1 MSYKRIR
8 SLERGVA
15 VLQFLNQMGSATA
28 GDIAKEIGLP
38 RPTVYHI
45 LDTLVESGLIYRS
58 PSAHKVYRLTEA
70 VGRLSGNFD
79 KSEPITAAARTVLG
93 AAPDS
98 LPWPVFLTTL
108 SDEGVVI
115 RETTRGSTVF
125 WTEYGWVGAVA
136 PIWEVGPGRVSVAFS
151 PPERQEALLRDAPAW
166 AADDIRTIVAQG
178 YAEERDQDGRLSA
191 LAVPVGEGE
200 ALVGA
205 LAITWE
211 PTTEPD
217 EDLKERYL
225 PLLRGLRDDILAQL
239 P

>member
-1 MSYKRIR
+1 
-8 SLERGVA
+8 
-15 VLQFLNQMGSATA
+15 MGSATA

-38 RPTVYHI
+38 RPTVYRI

-79 KSEPITAAARTVLG
+79 KSEPITAAARAVLG

-151 PPERQEALLRDAPAW
+151 SPERQEALLRDAPAW

-191 LAVPVGEGE
+191 LAVPVGKGE

-217 EDLKERYL
+217 EDLKARYL
-225 PLLRGLRDDILAQL
+225 PLLRGLGDDILAQL

>member
-1 MSYKRIR
+1 
-8 SLERGVA
+8 
-15 VLQFLNQMGSATA
+15 MGSATA

-38 RPTVYHI
+38 RPTVYRI

-211 PTTEPD
+211 PTAEPD

>member
-15 VLQFLNQMGSATA
+15 VLQFLNQIGSATA

-38 RPTVYHI
+38 RPTVYRI
-45 LDTLVESGLIYRS
+45 LDTLVDSGLIYRS

-79 KSEPITAAARTVLG
+79 KSDPITGAARAVLG

-98 LPWPVFLTTL
+98 LPWPVFLATL
-108 SDEGVVI
+108 SDEGMVI

-136 PIWEVGPGRVSVAFS
+136 PIWEVAPGRVSVAFS
-151 PPERQEALLRDAPAW
+151 PPERQEALLREAPAW
-166 AADDIRTIVAQG
+166 AADDIRTIVAHG
-178 YAEERDQDGRLSA
+178 YAEERDPHGRLSA

-211 PTTEPD
+211 PSGEPD
-217 EDLKERYL
+217 DDLRDRYL
-225 PLLRGLRDDILAQL
+225 PMLNGLRDEILAKL
-239 P
+239 A

>member
-28 GDIAKEIGLP
+28 RDIAKEIGLP
-38 RPTVYHI
+38 RPTVYRI

-70 VGRLSGNFD
+70 VGRLSGNLD
-79 KSEPITAAARTVLG
+79 KSAPVSAAASAVLG
-93 AAPDS
+93 GVPDS
-98 LPWPVFLTTL
+98 LPWPVFMTTL

-136 PIWEVGPGRVSVAFS
+136 PIWEVAPGRASVAFS
-151 PPERQEALLRDAPAW
+151 PPERQAELLKDAPPW
-166 AADDIRTIVAQG
+166 AAEDIRIIREQG
-178 YAEERDQDGRLSA
+178 YAEERDRDGRLA
-191 LAVPVGEGE
+191 GLAVPVGSGE

-205 LAITWE
+205 LAVSWE
-211 PTTEPD
+211 PSSEPD
-217 EDLKERYL
+217 ASLKDRCL
-225 PLLRGLRDDILAQL
+225 PLLSSLRDDILAQL
-239 P
+239 A

>member
-28 GDIAKEIGLP
+28 GDIAKDIGLP
-38 RPTVYHI
+38 RPTVYRI

-79 KSEPITAAARTVLG
+79 QSEPLTAAARAVLG
-93 AAPDS
+93 GTSDGV
-98 LPWPVFLTTL
+98 PWPVFLTTL

-136 PIWEVGPGRVSVAFS
+136 PIWEVAPGRISVAFS
-151 PPERQEALLRDAPAW
+151 PPERQQMLLQDAPAW

-178 YAEERDQDGRLSA
+178 YAEEREPDGRLFG

-211 PTTEPD
+211 PSGEPD
-217 EDLKERYL
+217 DDLRERYL
-225 PLLRGLRDDILAQL
+225 PLLNGLRDDILAKL
-239 P
+239 A

>member
-38 RPTVYHI
+38 RPTVYRI

-79 KSEPITAAARTVLG
+79 KSEPITAAARAVLG

>member
-38 RPTVYHI
+38 RPTVYRI